1 MTTTVYATQDVFTA
15 ASSPN
20 TNFEGNDLLVYGS
33 GSRIYSYIDFDLSS
47 FAGKTI
53 DEALIKLYI
62 VVNDLTSST
71 RIRFYR
77 IDRSWDASEATYN
90 DPPHVT
96 DVNAK
101 NGYMYWNRDSMWEQW
116 NVTDLVNDVIDGGG
130 YGIRVEIDA
139 NQLVQFASIEGDY
152 SHRPKIEIT
161 EYECTPGDRTCIGND
176 VYECNTEGSAFDVF
190 IETCSNGCKNGVCTG
205 NGIIDE
211 IGIKEILIGAAVLI
225 GAYVLLPKES

>member
-1 MTTTVYATQDVFTA
+1 MTTTVYATQDVYTA

-47 FAGKTI
+47 FIGKEI
-53 DEALIKLYI
+53 AQALIKLHI

-71 RIRFYR
+71 SIRFYR
-77 IDRSWDASEATYN
+77 IDRSWDASEVIYN

-96 DVNAK
+96 SANAK
-101 NGYMYWNRDSMWEQW
+101 RKTLEDSDSGWEQW
-116 NVTDLVNDVIDGGG
+116 NITDLVNDIIDDGG
-130 YGIRVEIDA
+130 YGLRIEIDA
-139 NQLVQFASIEGDY
+139 NQLVQFSSIEGGQ
-152 SHRPKIEIT
+152 SPKLEIT

-176 VYECNTEGSAFDVF
+176 VYECNTEGSAYDMF

-211 IGIKEILIGAAVLI
+211 IGIKEILIGAVVLI
-225 GAYVLLPKES
+225 GAYVLLSKES